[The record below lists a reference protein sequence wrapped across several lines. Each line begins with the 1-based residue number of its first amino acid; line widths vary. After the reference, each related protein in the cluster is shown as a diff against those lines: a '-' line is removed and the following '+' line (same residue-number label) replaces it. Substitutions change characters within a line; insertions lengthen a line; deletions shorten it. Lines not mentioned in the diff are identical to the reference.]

1 MLVLA
6 YCIVFGSG
14 KSPLWSQLKVW
25 PVTEEAAAVAHSGS
39 DHYQLSVSFCQGYF
53 VCGVK

>member
-1 MLVLA
+1 MLALA
-6 YCIVFGSG
+6 CYIIFGSG

-25 PVTEEAAAVAHSGS
+25 PVTDEAAAVAHSCS

-53 VCGVK
+53 VCDVK

>member
-6 YCIVFGSG
+6 CCIIFGSG
-14 KSPLWSQLKVW
+14 KSLSWSQLKVW